1 MIFAMVFWF
10 CVYRKAFAAKDRF
23 IFTDRFMKSL
33 TLKLAALLMVY
44 IYIVGI
50 AGLDVHS
57 CRASGKD
64 YVVAAITG
72 VAGLDC
78 EDIHPESHGHHCTH
92 GQDSNHE
99 NHCTH
104 GQRVCE
110 CEVEVNNCCSNTYH
124 ALTISGSGDGQR
136 IAINHFPA
144 PRFHSHPLL
153 PVLQRL
159 PFGIHRYA
167 ERKRAVDRSS
177 HRRLRFP
184 GQTVFRFPHLIESIR
199 LPGLTSPPLLG
210 VGTFQPVTF

>member
-1 MIFAMVFWF
+1 MIAGMIFAMVSWF
-10 CVYRKAFAAKDRF
+10 CVYRKTFAAKDRF

-99 NHCTH
+99 HHCTH

-110 CEVEVNNCCSNTYH
+110 CEVEVNDCCSNTYH

-136 IAINHFPA
+136 IAINHFHA
-144 PRFHSHPLL
+144 PVSIHIHCCLCCKDCRLASTGMLNERGLL
-153 PVLQRL
+153 TGAPIDGYDFRGKL
-159 PFGIHRYA
+159 F
-167 ERKRAVDRSS
+167 S
-177 HRRLRFP
+177 
-184 GQTVFRFPHLIESIR
+184 VFRI
-199 LPGLTSPPLLG
+199 
-210 VGTFQPVTF
+210 